1 MEIHKLSL
9 EVTHKESRRHME
21 PITELGLPALQIHHF
36 FGLYVP
42 AGTPAAVEVHNPHAL
57 RMVSTPMLTSLD
69 PARIFLKD
77 LPWTFLG
84 EVALRSVFAYCAVFV
99 FLKLSGRRGI
109 RQLSLFELVVI
120 LTLGSAAGDVSFY
133 EDVPLLPVTMVFLTL
148 LALYRLTTFAT
159 AHSKKFETWMD
170 GKPVTVIE
178 DGLYKLES
186 LEGLNMSSSE
196 LFMELRQQG
205 VEHLGQVRLAILEI
219 DGEVSLY
226 FFEPEDVQA
235 GLSVLPPEHRQVV
248 TSPPSQGLYC
258 CVRCGMPREL
268 RVGTTARCARCD
280 NDTWTKALTTRRP
293 R

>member
-1 MEIHKLSL
+1 
-9 EVTHKESRRHME
+9 
-21 PITELGLPALQIHHF
+21 
-36 FGLYVP
+36 
-42 AGTPAAVEVHNPHAL
+42 
-57 RMVSTPMLTSLD
+57 MLTSLD

-84 EVALRSVFAYCAVFV
+84 EVALRSVFAYCAVFL

-133 EDVPLLPVTMVFLTL
+133 EDVPLLPVTMVFVTL

-159 AHSKKFETWMD
+159 AHSKRFETLVD

-196 LFMELRQQG
+196 LFMELRQRG
-205 VEHLGQVRLAILEI
+205 VEHIGQVRLAILEI

-226 FFEPEDVQA
+226 FFEAENVRA

-248 TSPPSQGLYC
+248 AQAPAQGVYC
-258 CVRCGMPREL
+258 CVRCGMPSEL
-268 RVGTTARCARCD
+268 SAGMGARCPRCN
-280 NDTWTKALTTRRP
+280 NDTWAAALTRARP
-293 R
+293 T